1 MSSENSTHID
11 FAPGEQRLFRYTV
24 VVFSAVALV
33 GAIVLIFWVFG
44 QVISAL
50 HTLVF
55 PLAMAGVLALVL
67 FPIVEL
73 FERYMRMNR
82 LGAVITL
89 FVILFGLFLM
99 VMALVLPTAISQGS
113 QFIASVPEMVERGH
127 DRLSVK
133 FPKALPMLKDALS
146 DIEIRSMLPDMEQT
160 ADRTMKY
167 IGFLVGLGF
176 VPLYLFFALLSG
188 DRLSKYARSSLF
200 VFTRKKQDE
209 VMYLGQLF
217 VDYVTAFFRGQ
228 LIIALIMGVMMA
240 IGFSLIGLEASILF
254 GLALGLFN
262 IVPYLGFIV
271 GIVTVLPVAYL
282 QPDGGGQLVLLVL
295 GVIAFTQVVESM
307 LLTPRIMADRSG
319 LHPAVVVISILFWG
333 TVLGGIVGM
342 ILAVPLTAFLFT
354 LGEYVKN
361 SLCTTVRSD
370 DPDRMIMDERIGEKD
385 RRHPGES
392 L

>member
-1 MSSENSTHID
+1 MSSEKSTHID
-11 FAPGEQRLFRYTV
+11 FGPGEQRLFRYTV

-33 GAIVLIFWVFG
+33 GAIVFVIWVLG
-44 QVISAL
+44 QILGAL

-67 FPIVEL
+67 FPVVVL
-73 FERYMRMNR
+73 FERYLHMNR
-82 LGAVITL
+82 VGAVVTL
-89 FVILFGLFLM
+89 FVILSGLFLM

-113 QFIASVPEMVERGH
+113 QFIQSAPEMVERGH

-146 DIEIRSMLPDMEQT
+146 DIEIQSMLPDAEET

-176 VPLYLFFALLSG
+176 VPLYLFFALISG
-188 DRLSKYARSSLF
+188 DRMSEHARNTLF

-217 VDYVTAFFRGQ
+217 VDYITAFFRGQ

-240 IGFSLIGLEASILF
+240 IGFSIIGLEASIIF

-282 QPDGGGQLVLLVL
+282 QPDGGGQLVVLVL
-295 GVIAFTQVVESM
+295 AVIAVTQVVESM
-307 LLTPRIMADRSG
+307 LLTPKIMADRSG

-333 TVLGGIVGM
+333 TVLGGVVGM

-354 LGEYVKN
+354 LGAYVK
-361 SLCTTVRSD
+361 SGLCTTTRSD
-370 DPDRMIMDERIGEKD
+370 DPDRKIMDERIGEKD
-385 RRHPGES
+385 RRHPDES
-392 L
+392 F